1 MKTASREIKPA
12 GIVENRAN
20 KELSDPHLVIILVKS
35 IRYTD
40 THEGDMSEIQF
51 NSQLTDQINVS
62 PEAAKQ
68 LLALTE
74 NEDGVNGVRI
84 FVSGG
89 GCGGMSYG
97 MTFVD
102 QPNEY
107 DCVLEQDGLKVYVDA
122 VALSYLEGVE
132 VDYQTQGANA
142 SFVFKN
148 VFANTGGSGV
158 CGACGAAG
166 GGCA

>member
-1 MKTASREIKPA
+1 
-12 GIVENRAN
+12 
-20 KELSDPHLVIILVKS
+20 
-35 IRYTD
+35 
-40 THEGDMSEIQF
+40 MSQVQF

-62 PEAAKQ
+62 DEAVKQ

-74 NEDGVNGVRI
+74 SEDGVNGVRI

-102 QPNEY
+102 QPTGF
-107 DCVLEQDGLKVYVDA
+107 DATLDKDGLKVHVDA
-122 VALSYLEGVE
+122 VALSFLEGVE
-132 VDYQTQGANA
+132 IDYQNDGTNA

-148 VFANTGGSGV
+148 VFANSGGGGT
-158 CGACGAAG
+158 CGGCGSAG
-166 GGCA
+166 GGGGGCG

>member
-1 MKTASREIKPA
+1 M
-12 GIVENRAN
+12 
-20 KELSDPHLVIILVKS
+20 HLVIFLVKS
-35 IRYTD
+35 LYVSD
-40 THEGDMSEIQF
+40 ANEVYMSDVQY

-62 PEAAKQ
+62 AEAVKQ

-74 NEDGVNGVRI
+74 NEEGVNGVRI

-102 QPNEY
+102 KPNEY
-107 DCVLEQDGLKVYVDA
+107 DCLLEQDGLNVYVDA

-132 VDYQTQGANA
+132 IDYQTQGANA

-166 GGCA
+166 GGCG

>member
-1 MKTASREIKPA
+1 M
-12 GIVENRAN
+12 
-20 KELSDPHLVIILVKS
+20 SD
-35 IRYTD
+35 
-40 THEGDMSEIQF
+40 IQF
-51 NSQLTDQINVS
+51 NNQLTDQINVS
-62 PEAAKQ
+62 PEAARQ

-74 NEDGVNGVRI
+74 NEEGVNGVRI

-107 DCVLEQDGLKVYVDA
+107 DCILEQDGLNVYVDA
-122 VALSYLEGVE
+122 VALSYLAGVE

-148 VFANTGGSGV
+148 VFANTGGSGT
-158 CGACGAAG
+158 CGACGAASG
-166 GGCA
+166 GGCG

>member
-1 MKTASREIKPA
+1 
-12 GIVENRAN
+12 
-20 KELSDPHLVIILVKS
+20 
-35 IRYTD
+35 
-40 THEGDMSEIQF
+40 MSQVQF
-51 NSQLTDQINVS
+51 NAQLSNQINVS
-62 PEAAKQ
+62 DEAVKQ

-102 QPNEY
+102 QPTPY
-107 DCVLEQDGLKVYVDA
+107 DATLEKGDLKVHVDA
-122 VALSYLEGVE
+122 VALGFLEGVE
-132 VDYQTQGANA
+132 IDYQTEGANA

-148 VFANTGGSGV
+148 VFANSTSGGS
-158 CGACGAAG
+158 CGGCGGSSGGG
-166 GGCA
+166 GGCG